1 VVTPR
6 QRGPGPLDG
15 IRVVDFSRV
24 LSGPHCGRVLVDLG
38 ADVIKVEPPE
48 GDLTRYSWPRVHSI
62 ASYFTQQNCGKRN
75 VSVDLRRPEGVSLLR
90 RLVERSDVV
99 LENFR
104 PGVMDR
110 IGLGYASLAA
120 GNPRLVYCSITG
132 YGQEGPWAD
141 RRAYAA
147 VVGAESGFTWLQGE
161 ARGGQFANDPMSHG
175 DVYAAL
181 EAAIAILAA
190 LHQRDRTGSG
200 QRVDVSMT
208 GSLLA
213 INEHAHWL
221 VQERAAE
228 GVVASFAPGDYP
240 VLTTADGRDVVVS
253 GHPAEKGTFERYAR
267 GVGRPE
273 LIDDPRFGDVAAR
286 LEHLPEL
293 VAELRRGAA
302 EVPTPDELEQRLAEE
317 QLAMGVLRTVA
328 EVATTEWAATSE
340 AFVAVPDRGGGTLRI
355 PNAPWRF
362 SAADSGAR
370 GEPAYR
376 GEHNRDVFGGVCG
389 LAEQELVRLEEAGVL
404 SSRLPG

>member
-1 VVTPR
+1 MTSR

-75 VSVDLRRPEGVSLLR
+75 VSVDLRRPEGVTLLR

-190 LHQRDRTGSG
+190 LHQRDRTGAG

-221 VQERAAE
+221 LQERAAE

-253 GHPAEKGTFERYAR
+253 GHPAE
-267 GVGRPE
+267 
-273 LIDDPRFGDVAAR
+273 
-286 LEHLPEL
+286 
-293 VAELRRGAA
+293 
-302 EVPTPDELEQRLAEE
+302 
-317 QLAMGVLRTVA
+317 
-328 EVATTEWAATSE
+328 
-340 AFVAVPDRGGGTLRI
+340 
-355 PNAPWRF
+355 
-362 SAADSGAR
+362 
-370 GEPAYR
+370 
-376 GEHNRDVFGGVCG
+376 
-389 LAEQELVRLEEAGVL
+389 
-404 SSRLPG
+404 

>member
-1 VVTPR
+1 VLTPIT
-6 QRGPGPLDG
+6 RGPGPLDG
-15 IRVVDFSRV
+15 IRVLDFSRV

-75 VSVDLRRPEGVSLLR
+75 VSVDLRHPEGVALLR
-90 RLVERSDVV
+90 RLVDRCDVV

-110 IGLGYASLAA
+110 IGLGYGALATEH
-120 GNPRLVYCSITG
+120 PRLIYCAITG
-132 YGQEGPWAD
+132 YGQDGPWAD

-147 VVGAESGFTWLQGE
+147 VVGAESGFTWLQAQ
-161 ARGGQFANDPMSHG
+161 ARGGAPVNDPMSHG
-175 DVYAAL
+175 DVYASL

-190 LHQRDRTGSG
+190 LHQRERTGQG
-200 QRVDVSMT
+200 QMVDVSMT

-221 VQERAAE
+221 MQDREAD

-240 VLTTADGRDVVVS
+240 VLTTADGRQVVVS

-273 LIDDPRFGDVAAR
+273 LIDDPRFGDVPAR
-286 LEHLPEL
+286 LARLAEL
-293 VAELRRGAA
+293 VTELERGAA
-302 EVPTPDELEQRLAEE
+302 RAATPQDLELTLAAEG
-317 QLAMGVLRTVA
+317 LAMGVLRTVA
-328 EVATTEWAATSE
+328 EVAASEWATGAE
-340 AFVAVPDRGGGTLRI
+340 AVVEVPDRGGGGVRI
-355 PNAPWRF
+355 PNTPWRF
-362 SAADSGAR
+362 SEADTGVR
-370 GEPAYR
+370 GQPAYR
-376 GEHNRDVFGGVCG
+376 GEHNREVFGELCG
-389 LAEQELVRLEEAGVL
+389 LGTDELDRLEAEGVL